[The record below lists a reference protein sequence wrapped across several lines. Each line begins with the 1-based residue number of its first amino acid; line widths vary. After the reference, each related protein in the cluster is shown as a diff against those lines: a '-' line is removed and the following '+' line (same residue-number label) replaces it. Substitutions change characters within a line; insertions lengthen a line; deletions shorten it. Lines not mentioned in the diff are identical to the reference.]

1 VSQEAAAGGLTSAAM
16 AAQMEKIVA
25 RRIEQDQLV
34 VPPLAAVALKCLG
47 LLKNPE
53 FPFKEAA
60 AIIEKDPVVTA
71 RLLRYV
77 NSAATTAREPMKSVL
92 NAVTRL
98 GSQRLR
104 TFLVEISAHRLF
116 DSHDARITESCRGVW
131 EHSLAVAGLARDV
144 AVLANCGDPETAYMS
159 GLLHD
164 VGKPI
169 VAGLLLEAERIIL
182 TSKPGVAW
190 LAARDWV
197 DVIQRVHRKVGVQ
210 VAERWELPQ
219 EVCRSIRGCGEYE
232 SDERLSTANAVC
244 FANALAKR
252 EGLYVGDIVREDVD
266 ALVMIGR
273 SLLGLDEEVCTRLTS
288 NLKTTVKA
296 QLH

>member
-1 VSQEAAAGGLTSAAM
+1 M
-16 AAQMEKIVA
+16 AAQMEKIVS
-25 RRIEQDQLV
+25 RRVEQDQLV

-47 LLKNPE
+47 LVKNPE

-77 NSAATTAREPMKSVL
+77 NSAATAAREPIKSVL

-98 GSQRLR
+98 GVQRLR
-104 TFLVEISAHRLF
+104 NFLVEISAHRLF

-131 EHSLAVAGLARDV
+131 EHSLAVASLARDV
-144 AVLANCGDPETAYMS
+144 AVVANCGDPEMAYLA

-190 LAARDWV
+190 LGARDWI
-197 DVIQRVHRKVGVQ
+197 DVIQRVHRRVGVQ
-210 VAERWELPQ
+210 VAERWELPA
-219 EVCRSIRGCGEYE
+219 EVCRSIRGCDEYDSAE
-232 SDERLSTANAVC
+232 PLSTANAVC
-244 FANALAKR
+244 FANALAKS
-252 EGLYVGDIVREDVD
+252 EGLYVGDIVKEDVD

-273 SLLGLDEEVCTRLTS
+273 SLLGIDDQRCTSLTT
-288 NLKTTVKA
+288 NLKASVKA

>member
-1 VSQEAAAGGLTSAAM
+1 VSNTPAVSQPTSAAM

-34 VPPLAAVALKCLG
+34 VPPLAQVALRCLG

-60 AIIEKDPVVTA
+60 NIIEKDPVVTA

-77 NSAATTAREPMKSVL
+77 NNAGNMAREPIRSVL
-92 NAVTRL
+92 QAVTRL
-98 GSQRLR
+98 GAQRLR

-116 DSHDARITESCRGVW
+116 ESHDARITESCRGVW
-131 EHSLAVAGLARDV
+131 EHSLAVASLARDI
-144 AVLANCGDPETAYMS
+144 AVVSNCGDPELGYLA

-182 TSKPGVAW
+182 SSKPGVPW
-190 LAARDWV
+190 LAAKDWI
-197 DVIQRVHRKVGVQ
+197 DVIQRVHRRVGTL
-210 VAERWELPQ
+210 VAERWELPE
-219 EVCRSIRGCGEYE
+219 EVCRCIRGCGEYE
-232 SDERLSTANAVC
+232 SDDRMSIVNAVC
-244 FANALAKR
+244 FANAVAKR
-252 EGLYVGDIVREDVD
+252 EGLYVGEMVREDVD
-266 ALVMIGR
+266 ALVLIGR
-273 SLLGLDEEVCTRLTS
+273 SLLGIEEEQVTRLTNQFKAS
-288 NLKTTVKA
+288 VKS
-296 QLH
+296 Q